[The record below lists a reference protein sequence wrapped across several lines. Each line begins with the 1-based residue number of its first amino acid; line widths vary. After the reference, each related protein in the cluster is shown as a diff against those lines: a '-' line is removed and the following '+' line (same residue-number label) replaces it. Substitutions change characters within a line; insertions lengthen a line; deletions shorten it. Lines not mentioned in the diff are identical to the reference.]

1 MKKISAIDLFCGAG
15 GTSTGL
21 LQACEANGLGLDL
34 TAVNHWPVAISTH
47 SANHEYAEHLCES
60 LEFVDPKKLVPSGV
74 LDLLVASPECTHHS
88 NARGGRP
95 MSDQSRSTAW
105 RILEW
110 CSEIYIKA
118 ILIENVPE
126 FKTWGPLGKNGR
138 PLKAKKGALFH
149 QFVSS
154 LRALGYRVEHRILN
168 CADYGDPTT
177 RRRFFLIAR
186 RDSKPIVWPEPTH
199 CDPKKLK
206 DSLFNDRLPWVAAR
220 EIIDWSLPGESI
232 FTRKKP
238 LAKKTLERIYAGL
251 EKFGGPNA
259 DPFLVVLRR
268 HMDGQSVEGPL
279 PAILAGGQHIGIV
292 EPVLVQYNGTADSR
306 SIDDPMGT
314 QTTKDR
320 YAVAEPFILP
330 HRQFDK
336 MDVDPIDNPVRTIT
350 ATNGRRNEV
359 CMPVMVP
366 FILPHQQFEEG
377 APDDIER
384 PLRTV
389 TAHNGD
395 EFKVVDPVIIRYQK
409 GEPRGVDDPI
419 PTQTANGCFAV
430 VEPFIFEVAH
440 YTEGEGH
447 DRRLKALNQPLG
459 AITCKG
465 SKALATPLCLVT
477 KEGIFGLDIRMRM
490 LKPHELSAAMGFP
503 KDYEFK
509 GTKTDQVRQIGNAVP
524 VKTAR
529 ALCSAI
535 LGIPNTQTIQEKAS

>member
-34 TAVNHWPVAISTH
+34 TAVNHWPIAIDTH

-60 LEFVDPKKLVPSGV
+60 LEFVDPKKLVPSGH

-138 PLKAKKGALFH
+138 PLKAKKGALFL
-149 QFVSS
+149 QFIAS

-177 RRRFFLIAR
+177 RKRFFLIAR
-186 RDSKPIVWPEPTH
+186 RDSKPINWPDPTH
-199 CDPKKLK
+199 CDPKKLTNN
-206 DSLFNDRLPWVAAR
+206 LFNDRLPWVAAR

-279 PAILAGGQHIGIV
+279 PAILAGGQHIGLC

-306 SIDDPMGT
+306 SIDDPLGT

-366 FILPHQQFEEG
+366 FFGEQAGQQPRAHDVNDPLP
-377 APDDIER
+377 
-384 PLRTV
+384 TV
-389 TAHNGD
+389 TSHGAG
-395 EFKVVDPVIIRYQK
+395 
-409 GEPRGVDDPI
+409 
-419 PTQTANGCFAV
+419 AL

-447 DRRLKALNQPLG
+447 DRRLKALDQPLG

-465 SKALATPLCLVT
+465 SKALATPLVLVT
-477 KEGIFGLDIRMRM
+477 KEGVFGLDIRMRM

-535 LGIPNTQTIQEKAS
+535 LGIPNSQTIQEKAS